1 MGIRLILLMLWF
13 GVFPVQAQTQE
24 QTTAIQ
30 SLHHF
35 IQNVQSASGQFSQR
49 ALAAQQGTDSKAGER
64 PAQTGQFAF
73 ARPGRFRWET
83 LAPHAQV
90 ITSDGITV
98 SQYDPDLAQMTQRAA
113 GASLGH
119 SPAAILFGSDDLENV
134 FQLTA
139 LPEQGGLQWLRA
151 TPRLSDAGFQY
162 LDMGFADQLPARLL
176 LVDAF
181 DQTTR
186 IDLHD
191 MTLNPVL
198 ADDVFRLTVPPDVDV
213 VRLE

>member
-1 MGIRLILLMLWF
+1 MGIRLIVLALWF
-13 GVFPVQAQTQE
+13 WVFPAQAQTPA

-35 IQNVQSASGQFSQR
+35 IQNVHAASGQFN
-49 ALAAQQGTDSKAGER
+49 QQAVGGER
-64 PAQTGQFAF
+64 PAQTGRFAF
-73 ARPGRFRWET
+73 QRPGLFRWET
-83 LAPHAQV
+83 TAPHAQV
-90 ITSDGITV
+90 ITSDGTTV
-98 SQYDPDLAQMTQRAA
+98 SQYDPDLAQITQRAA

-119 SPAAILFGSDDLENV
+119 SPAAILFGSDDLDNV

-139 LPEQGGLQWLRA
+139 LPERDGLQWLRA

-162 LDMGFADQLPARLL
+162 LDLGFETKLPLQAQLPVRLL

-198 ADDVFRLTVPPDVDV
+198 ADDIFTQTVPPDVDV

>member
-1 MGIRLILLMLWF
+1 MGSRLILLMLWF
-13 GVFPVQAQTQE
+13 CVFPAQAQTPA

-49 ALAAQQGTDSKAGER
+49 AVGGDRL
-64 PAQTGQFAF
+64 AQTGQFAF

-83 LAPHAQV
+83 TAPHAQI

-98 SQYDPDLAQMTQRAA
+98 SQYDPDLAQITQRAA

-119 SPAAILFGSDDLENV
+119 SPAAILFGSDALENV
-134 FQLTA
+134 FQLTV

-151 TPRLSDAGFQY
+151 TPRLGDAGFQY
-162 LDMGFADQLPARLL
+162 LDMGFEAQLPVQLL

-186 IDLHD
+186 IDLYD
-191 MTLNPVL
+191 MTLNPAL

>member
-1 MGIRLILLMLWF
+1 MGIRLIVLVLWF
-13 GVFPVQAQTQE
+13 LVFPAQAQTPA

-35 IQNVQSASGQFSQR
+35 IEHVQSASGQFSQR
-49 ALAAQQGTDSKAGER
+49 AVGGDR

-83 LAPHAQV
+83 TTPHAQI

-98 SQYDPDLAQMTQRAA
+98 SQYDPDLAQITQRAA

-162 LDMGFADQLPARLL
+162 LDMGFEAQLPVRLL

-191 MTLNPVL
+191 MALNPAL

>member
-13 GVFPVQAQTQE
+13 GVFPAQA

-30 SLHHF
+30 SLRHF
-35 IQNVQSASGQFSQR
+35 IEHVQSASGQFSQQT
-49 ALAAQQGTDSKAGER
+49 LAAQRGADGSAGNR
-64 PAQTGQFAF
+64 LTQTGRFAF
-73 ARPGRFRWET
+73 QRPGRFRWAT
-83 LAPHAQV
+83 LVPHTQI
-90 ITSDGITV
+90 ITSDGTTV
-98 SQYDPDLAQMTQRAA
+98 SQYDPDLAQMTRRAA

-119 SPAAILFGSDDLENV
+119 SPAAILFGADALENV

-151 TPRLSDAGFQY
+151 TPRQSDAGFQY
-162 LDMGFADQLPARLL
+162 LDLGFEAQLPVRLL

-191 MTLNPVL
+191 MTLNPLL
-198 ADDVFRLTVPPDVDV
+198 ADDVFTQTVPPDVDV

>member
-1 MGIRLILLMLWF
+1 MGIRLILLALWF
-13 GVFPVQAQTQE
+13 WVFPVQAQTQA

-35 IQNVQSASGQFSQR
+35 IQQVQSASGQFSQ
-49 ALAAQQGTDSKAGER
+49 QTVGGER

-73 ARPGRFRWET
+73 QRPGRFRWET
-83 LAPHAQV
+83 TAPHAQI
-90 ITSDGITV
+90 ITSDGTTV
-98 SQYDPDLAQMTQRAA
+98 SQYDPDLAQMTRRAA
-113 GASLGH
+113 GALLGH
-119 SPAAILFGSDDLENV
+119 SPAAILFGSDALENV

-139 LPEQGGLQWLRA
+139 LPDQGGLQWLRA
-151 TPRLSDAGFQY
+151 TPRPSDAGFQY
-162 LDMGFADQLPARLL
+162 LDIGFETQLPVRLL

-181 DQTTR
+181 DQTSR